1 MKDGL
6 GHDESGP
13 DTRTTG
19 HGCFKKETW
28 AVFVFDGLM
37 MMTTMLDN
45 SFLHLAFLAVSDMML
60 GSERWLIC
68 CFMSFLFLMSAA
80 ALSAG
85 GDVFGFDWGLGGLC
99 FLYHFCCYFLSC
111 RLHFVLVPSWI
122 GGMASG
128 SLHSFL
134 YGAFLSL
141 SFTIFLV
148 SGRISEGLTLV
159 VAFVLCPSF
168 LFSFDLVTKSKP
180 YRDCFF

>member
-1 MKDGL
+1 
-6 GHDESGP
+6 
-13 DTRTTG
+13 
-19 HGCFKKETW
+19 
-28 AVFVFDGLM
+28 
-37 MMTTMLDN
+37 
-45 SFLHLAFLAVSDMML
+45 MML

-180 YRDCFF
+180 YRDCFFWDCCCRGKNDFTVIYLYPPGLAWKRRDRWTTKTSNAAAFL